1 MRSPK
6 AKKAAKTRAKNARA
20 RAIKAKGRMEVEI
33 SEKAMLEARS
43 KAYRAME
50 PYVCNMSYAATLAM
64 EVSDL
69 PELFL
74 FAVNQLDDMIERFKS
89 NYYAERFW
97 PE

>member
-20 RAIKAKGRMEVEI
+20 RAIKAKARAEVEI
-33 SEKAMLEARS
+33 SEKAILEARS
-43 KAYRAME
+43 KAYHAME
-50 PYVCNMSYAATLAM
+50 PYVCDLSHAATLAM

-69 PELFL
+69 PELLL
-74 FAVNQLDDMIERFKS
+74 FAVNQLDDMIERFKA
-89 NYYAERFW
+89 NYYAKQLW